1 MTSLIRKFSATAL
14 ALTAAIALSS
24 SSAFA
29 FHCYNESRSEQGNDA
44 AAKAQALVSAEEAL
58 IGFCGLTA
66 AEAADVIAELEDQGF
81 ATDFLINFHAVMA
94 GGLER
99 NGKGEDLLHNDKGI
113 DHLGDDFFAALAVLA
128 PSCDE

>member
-1 MTSLIRKFSATAL
+1 MTGLIRKFGATAL

-29 FHCYNESRSEQGNDA
+29 FHCYNESRSEQGNA
-44 AAKAQALVSAEEAL
+44 AAVKSQALTSPEEAL
-58 IGFCGLTA
+58 TGFCGLSD

-113 DHLGDDFFAALAVLA
+113 DHLSEEFFAALDALVPGCA
-128 PSCDE
+128 